1 MLEVKD
7 LHCSYGTTQ
16 VLKGVDL
23 NVNKGEVISILGSS
37 GSGKTTLLRCIS
49 FLQKAD
55 SGTIRFDDF
64 EKDITQLKHS
74 EIRALRMKMGYVFQ
88 NFNLFR
94 NMTVKQNVL
103 KGLITA
109 RGVDRATADKT
120 ADEVLEKVGMLHR
133 KDFYP
138 DQLSGGQQQRVAI
151 ARAVAFKPEV
161 LLFDEPTSALDPEL
175 TREVLNTIT
184 QLAADGLTLVVVTH
198 EMGFARNVSDRIIF
212 MENGVVAEEAPAKEF
227 FLHPRQEASKGTAV
241 SVHKLPVFAG
251 IIKIIFIIASI
262 RMLLAVYIAIHTAS
276 TDRTLNNS
284 G

>member
-1 MLEVKD
+1 MLEVRE

-16 VLKGVDL
+16 VLKGVDIT
-23 NVNKGEVISILGSS
+23 VNRGEVISILGSS

-64 EKDITQLKHS
+64 EKDITKLKHS
-74 EIRALRMKMGYVFQ
+74 EVRALRMKMGYVFQ

-103 KGLITA
+103 EGLITA
-109 RGVDRATADKT
+109 RGVDRATAEKT

-151 ARAVAFKPEV
+151 ARAIAFRPEV

-212 MENGVVAEEAPAKEF
+212 MENGVVAEEAPRKRIFPAPQAGGKQA
-227 FLHPRQEASKGTAV
+227 L
-241 SVHKLPVFAG
+241 FAY
-251 IIKIIFIIASI
+251 
-262 RMLLAVYIAIHTAS
+262 R
-276 TDRTLNNS
+276 D
-284 G
+284 

>member
-1 MLEVKD
+1 MLEVRD

-16 VLKGVDL
+16 VLKGVDIT
-23 NVNKGEVISILGSS
+23 VNKGEVISILGSS

-64 EKDITQLKHS
+64 EKDITKLKHS
-74 EIRALRMKMGYVFQ
+74 EVRALRMKMGYVFQ

-103 KGLITA
+103 EGLITA
-109 RGVDRATADKT
+109 RGVDRATAEKT

-151 ARAVAFKPEV
+151 ARAIAFRPEV

-227 FLHPRQEASKGTAV
+227 FLHPKQEASKRFLRTVADDYDY
-241 SVHKLPVFAG
+241 
-251 IIKIIFIIASI
+251 SI
-262 RMLLAVYIAIHTAS
+262 
-276 TDRTLNNS
+276 
-284 G
+284 

>member
-1 MLEVKD
+1 MLEVRD

-16 VLKGVDL
+16 VLKGVDIT
-23 NVNKGEVISILGSS
+23 VNKGEVISILGSS

-64 EKDITQLKHS
+64 EKDITKLKHS
-74 EIRALRMKMGYVFQ
+74 EVRALRMKMGYVFQ

-103 KGLITA
+103 EGLITA
-109 RGVDRATADKT
+109 RGVDRATAEKT

-151 ARAVAFKPEV
+151 ARAIAFRPEV

-227 FLHPRQEASKGTAV
+227 FLHPKQEASKRFLRTVTGDYDY
-241 SVHKLPVFAG
+241 
-251 IIKIIFIIASI
+251 SI
-262 RMLLAVYIAIHTAS
+262 
-276 TDRTLNNS
+276 
-284 G
+284 

>member
-16 VLKGVDL
+16 VLKGVDIR
-23 NVNKGEVISILGSS
+23 VNNGEVISILGSS

-64 EKDITQLKHS
+64 EKDITKLRHN

-94 NMTVKQNVL
+94 NMTVRQNVL
-103 KGLITA
+103 EGLITA
-109 RGVDRATADKT
+109 RGVDRAEAEQT
-120 ADEVLEKVGMLHR
+120 ADEMLEKVGMLHR

-151 ARAVAFKPEV
+151 ARAIAFRPEV
-161 LLFDEPTSALDPEL
+161 SPNWLPMALRWWSSPMRWALPAMCPTASSLWKTALWRRRPPPRSSSCIRSRRQASAFCA
-175 TREVLNTIT
+175 RSRMISIT
-184 QLAADGLTLVVVTH
+184 A
-198 EMGFARNVSDRIIF
+198 SDR
-212 MENGVVAEEAPAKEF
+212 GGK
-227 FLHPRQEASKGTAV
+227 AV
-241 SVHKLPVFAG
+241 WQGWYIPLMSWWV
-251 IIKIIFIIASI
+251 I
-262 RMLLAVYIAIHTAS
+262 R
-276 TDRTLNNS
+276 R
-284 G
+284 

>member
-103 KGLITA
+103 EGLITA

-138 DQLSGGQQQRVAI
+138 DQLSGGQQQRV
-151 ARAVAFKPEV
+151 
-161 LLFDEPTSALDPEL
+161 
-175 TREVLNTIT
+175 
-184 QLAADGLTLVVVTH
+184 VVTH

-227 FLHPRQEASKGTAV
+227 FLHPRQEASKRFLRTV
-241 SVHKLPVFAG
+241 TDDYDY
-251 IIKIIFIIASI
+251 SI
-262 RMLLAVYIAIHTAS
+262 
-276 TDRTLNNS
+276 
-284 G
+284 

>member
-103 KGLITA
+103 EGLITA

-227 FLHPRQEASKGTAV
+227 FLHPRQGASKRFLRTV
-241 SVHKLPVFAG
+241 TDDYDY
-251 IIKIIFIIASI
+251 SI
-262 RMLLAVYIAIHTAS
+262 
-276 TDRTLNNS
+276 
-284 G
+284 

>member
-55 SGTIRFDDF
+55 GGTIRFDDF

-103 KGLITA
+103 EGLITA

-151 ARAVAFKPEV
+151 ARAIAFKPEV

-175 TREVLNTIT
+175 TREVLNTI
-184 QLAADGLTLVVVTH
+184 TH

-227 FLHPRQEASKGTAV
+227 FLHPRQEASKRFLRTV
-241 SVHKLPVFAG
+241 TDDYDY
-251 IIKIIFIIASI
+251 SI
-262 RMLLAVYIAIHTAS
+262 
-276 TDRTLNNS
+276 
-284 G
+284 

>member
-16 VLKGVDL
+16 VLKGVDIR
-23 NVNKGEVISILGSS
+23 VNNGEVISILGSS

-64 EKDITQLKHS
+64 EKDITKLRHN

-94 NMTVKQNVL
+94 NMTVRQNVL
-103 KGLITA
+103 EGLITA
-109 RGVDRATADKT
+109 RGVDRAEAEQT
-120 ADEVLEKVGMLHR
+120 ADEMLEKVGMLHR

-151 ARAVAFKPEV
+151 A
-161 LLFDEPTSALDPEL
+161 
-175 TREVLNTIT
+175 REVLNTIT

-212 MENGVVAEEAPAKEF
+212 MENGIVAEEAPAKEF
-227 FLHPRQEASKGTAV
+227 FLHPKQEASKRFLRTV
-241 SVHKLPVFAG
+241 TDDFDY
-251 IIKIIFIIASI
+251 SI
-262 RMLLAVYIAIHTAS
+262 
-276 TDRTLNNS
+276 
-284 G
+284 

>member
-1 MLEVKD
+1 MLEVRD

-16 VLKGVDL
+16 VLKGVDIT
-23 NVNKGEVISILGSS
+23 VNKGEVISILGSS

-64 EKDITQLKHS
+64 EKDITKLKHS
-74 EIRALRMKMGYVFQ
+74 EVRALRMKMGYVFQ

-103 KGLITA
+103 EGLITA
-109 RGVDRATADKT
+109 RGVDRATAEKT
-120 ADEVLEKVGMLHR
+120 AEEVLEKVGMLHR

-151 ARAVAFKPEV
+151 ARAIAFRPEV

-227 FLHPRQEASKGTAV
+227 FLHPKQETSKRFLRTV
-241 SVHKLPVFAG
+241 TDDYDY
-251 IIKIIFIIASI
+251 SI
-262 RMLLAVYIAIHTAS
+262 
-276 TDRTLNNS
+276 
-284 G
+284 

>member
-1 MLEVKD
+1 M
-7 LHCSYGTTQ
+7 TQ
-16 VLKGVDL
+16 RLLDILVSSFPRLVLYCVQVTIPLTVCIYILSLVLGFLLALIQIQKIPVLKPLARVY
-23 NVNKGEVISILGSS
+23 VWVF
-37 GSGKTTLLRCIS
+37 R
-49 FLQKAD
+49 
-55 SGTIRFDDF
+55 GTPLIV
-64 EKDITQLKHS
+64 Q
-74 EIRALRMKMGYVFQ
+74 MGYVFQ

-103 KGLITA
+103 EGLITA

-151 ARAVAFKPEV
+151 ARAIAFKPEV

-227 FLHPRQEASKGTAV
+227 FLHPRQEASKRFLRTV
-241 SVHKLPVFAG
+241 TDDYDY
-251 IIKIIFIIASI
+251 SI
-262 RMLLAVYIAIHTAS
+262 
-276 TDRTLNNS
+276 
-284 G
+284 

>member
-23 NVNKGEVISILGSS
+23 TVNKGEVISILGSS

-55 SGTIRFDDF
+55 SGTIRFGDF
-64 EKDITQLKHS
+64 EKDITKLRHS

-94 NMTVKQNVL
+94 NMTVRQNVL
-103 KGLITA
+103 EGLITA
-109 RGVDRATADKT
+109 RGVDRAEAEKST
-120 ADEVLEKVGMLHR
+120 DEVLEKVGMLHR
-133 KDFYP
+133 SDFYP

-151 ARAVAFKPEV
+151 ARAIAFRPEV

-198 EMGFARNVSDRIIF
+198 EMGFARNVSDRIVF
-212 MENGVVAEEAPAKEF
+212 MSNGVVAEEAPAKEF
-227 FLHPRQEASKGTAV
+227 FLHPKQEASTRFLRTV
-241 SVHKLPVFAG
+241 TDDLDY
-251 IIKIIFIIASI
+251 SI
-262 RMLLAVYIAIHTAS
+262 
-276 TDRTLNNS
+276 
-284 G
+284 

>member
-55 SGTIRFDDF
+55 SGTIRFDNF
-64 EKDITQLKHS
+64 EKGITQLKHS

-103 KGLITA
+103 EGLITA

-151 ARAVAFKPEV
+151 ARAIAFKPEV

-227 FLHPRQEASKGTAV
+227 FLHPRQEASNRFLRTV
-241 SVHKLPVFAG
+241 TDDYDY
-251 IIKIIFIIASI
+251 SI
-262 RMLLAVYIAIHTAS
+262 
-276 TDRTLNNS
+276 
-284 G
+284 